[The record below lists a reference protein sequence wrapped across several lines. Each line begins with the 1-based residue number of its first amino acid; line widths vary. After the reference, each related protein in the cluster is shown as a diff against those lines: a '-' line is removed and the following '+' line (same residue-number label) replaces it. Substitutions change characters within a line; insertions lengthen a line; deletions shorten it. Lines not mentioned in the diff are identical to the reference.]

1 MITQNFY
8 PFASSAFLVIFSCTA
23 KGAGTGISISC
34 PEIVLFHLSQVLT
47 WLLAVSKIFL
57 FGENYSKF
65 SCDAGCFIF
74 SQLHTGFGIAVIFPF
89 SLLDV
94 QLSGFKII
102 SIWNKADRRGS
113 WKIHRSESCCCLRNT
128 KPTFGWG
135 SVWAAGGWESH
146 LAHYPFCIISPDPP
160 VLISIGFR
168 RLKWRYPWSD
178 TRHQV
183 LYLFTST
190 GSGTWWQQA
199 EN

>member
-8 PFASSAFLVIFSCTA
+8 PFASSAFLVIFCYTA

-113 WKIHRSESCCCLRNT
+113 WDSQEWKLLLPLKHKAHLWLGKCLSCWRLGKSPCTLPFLYYFPWPSCINFHWIQEIEMEIPL
-128 KPTFGWG
+128 
-135 SVWAAGGWESH
+135 VWHKASGPLS
-146 LAHYPFCIISPDPP
+146 
-160 VLISIGFR
+160 
-168 RLKWRYPWSD
+168 
-178 TRHQV
+178 
-183 LYLFTST
+183 LY
-190 GSGTWWQQA
+190 
-199 EN
+199 